1 MSNEKFD
8 LKKFIED
15 SKNAVLNPKEYFT
28 TLSITGGFGEPVIKA
43 VIYGFIAGIF
53 ALLWSLLN
61 ISGGAGLGG
70 LFGGAV
76 GSIMAFVA
84 FIGPIIWA
92 LIGLFIVG
100 VIVLIISSICNGS
113 NDYEANVRVV
123 AAMMVLMPINTFLNV
138 FNGISPAL
146 GSIIGLIVKLY
157 GLWMLYHALNQ
168 TLKAKEETSKI
179 IALVLGAL
187 VLLVAI
193 IGFGTRK
200 KLNKWEKKLGDYE
213 NISKEFEKS
222 AKKIAE
228 NYEEVAKEI
237 TEGIAEGTEEIADEI
252 SEVYE
257 DTEGDYEFE
266 MANGE
271 TVEPINPVS
280 VSMALK
286 SLDEDNDFAI
296 LSKGDSFVQAAVG
309 EEGYVVEY
317 RDDSGYFRS
326 VEPSISYEKVVV
338 MFIGFLSDGDS
349 WKEITEWETAK

>member
-1 MSNEKFD
+1 MSNEKFSFQ
-8 LKKFIED
+8 KFIED
-15 SKNAVLNPKEYFT
+15 SKNAVLSPKEYFT

-61 ISGGAGLGG
+61 ISDGSGLGS

-76 GSIMAFVA
+76 GIMAF
-84 FIGPIIWA
+84 IGAIIGA
-92 LIGLFIVG
+92 LIGLFIGG
-100 VIVLIISSICNGS
+100 VIVLIISAICSGS
-113 NDYEANVRVV
+113 NNYEANVRVV
-123 AAMMVLMPINTFLNV
+123 AAMMVLTPINAFLNV

-146 GSIIGLIVKLY
+146 GGIIGLIVNLY

-187 VLLVAI
+187 VLLFAI

-213 NISKEFEKS
+213 NISKEYEKA
-222 AKKIAE
+222 AKKMAE
-228 NYEEVAKEI
+228 NYEDVAKEM
-237 TEGIAEGTEEIADEI
+237 ADGTEEIAGEI
-252 SEVYE
+252 SEIYGG
-257 DTEGDYEFE
+257 TEEDYEFE

-280 VSMALK
+280 VTMALK

-317 RDDSGYFRS
+317 KDDSGYFRS
-326 VEPSISYEKVVV
+326 VEQSISYEKVVV
-338 MFIGFLSDGDS
+338 MFLGFLSDDDS
-349 WKEITEWETAK
+349 WKEITEWETAE

>member
-1 MSNEKFD
+1 MSNEKFNFQ
-8 LKKFIED
+8 KFIED
-15 SKNAVLNPKEYFT
+15 SKNAVLSPKEYFT
-28 TLSITGGFGEPVIKA
+28 TLNITGGFGEPVIKA
-43 VIYGFIAGIF
+43 VIYGFIAGVF

-70 LFGGAV
+70 LFGGAF
-76 GSIMAFVA
+76 GIMAF
-84 FIGPIIWA
+84 IGSIIWA
-92 LIGLFIVG
+92 LIGLFIGG
-100 VIVLIISSICNGS
+100 VIVLIISSICSGS

-123 AAMMVLMPINTFLNV
+123 AAMMVLFPINAFLNV
-138 FNGISPAL
+138 FNGVSPVL
-146 GSIIGLIVKLY
+146 GNLLGLIVNLY

-187 VLLVAI
+187 VLLFAI

-200 KLNKWEKKLGDYE
+200 KLNKWEKKLGGDYE

-222 AKKIAE
+222 AKKMAENFEEIAE
-228 NYEEVAKEI
+228 EM
-237 TEGIAEGTEEIADEI
+237 AEGTEEIAEEMAEI
-252 SEVYE
+252 YGG
-257 DTEGDYEFE
+257 TEGDYKFE

-271 TVEPINPVS
+271 TVKTINPVS
-280 VSMALK
+280 VTMALK

-326 VEPSISYEKVVV
+326 VESGISYEKVVV
-338 MFIGFLSDGDS
+338 VFLGFLNDSDS
-349 WKEITEWETAK
+349 WKEITEWEAAE

>member
-1 MSNEKFD
+1 MSNENFS
-8 LKKFIED
+8 LQKFIED
-15 SKNAVLNPKEYFT
+15 SKNAVLNPKEHFT
-28 TLSITGGFGEPVIKA
+28 TLSTTGGFGEPVIKA
-43 VIYGFIAGIF
+43 VIYGFIAGVF

-61 ISGGAGLGG
+61 ISGGSGLGG

-76 GSIMAFVA
+76 GIMAFVGA
-84 FIGPIIWA
+84 IIGA
-92 LIGLFIVG
+92 LIGLFIGG
-100 VIVLIISSICNGS
+100 VIVLIISAICSGS

-123 AAMMVLMPINTFLNV
+123 AAMMILTPINAFLNV

-146 GSIIGLIVKLY
+146 GSIIGLIVNLY

-187 VLLVAI
+187 LLLFAI

-222 AKKIAE
+222 AKKMAE
-228 NYEEVAKEI
+228 NFEEAAKEM
-237 TEGIAEGTEEIADEI
+237 AEGKEDMAEI
-252 SEVYE
+252 YG

-271 TVEPINPVS
+271 TVKNINPVS
-280 VSMALK
+280 VTMALK
-286 SLDEDNDFAI
+286 SLDEDNNFAI

-326 VEPSISYEKVVV
+326 VEPSMSYEKVVV
-338 MFIGFLSDGDS
+338 VFIGFLNDGDS
-349 WKEITEWETAK
+349 WKEITE

>member
-1 MSNEKFD
+1 LS
-8 LKKFIED
+8 
-15 SKNAVLNPKEYFT
+15 PKEYFT

-61 ISGGAGLGG
+61 ISDGSGLGS

-76 GSIMAFVA
+76 GIMAF
-84 FIGPIIWA
+84 IGAIIGA
-92 LIGLFIVG
+92 LIGLFIGG
-100 VIVLIISSICNGS
+100 VIVLIISAICSGS
-113 NDYEANVRVV
+113 NNYEANVRVV
-123 AAMMVLMPINTFLNV
+123 AAMMVLTPINAFLNV

-146 GSIIGLIVKLY
+146 GGIIGLIVNLY

-187 VLLVAI
+187 VLLFAI

-213 NISKEFEKS
+213 NISKEYEKA
-222 AKKIAE
+222 AKKMAE
-228 NYEEVAKEI
+228 NYEDVAKEM
-237 TEGIAEGTEEIADEI
+237 ADGTEEIAGEI
-252 SEVYE
+252 SEIYGG
-257 DTEGDYEFE
+257 TEEDYEFE

-280 VSMALK
+280 VTMALK

-317 RDDSGYFRS
+317 KDDSGYFRS

-338 MFIGFLSDGDS
+338 MFLGFLSDDDS
-349 WKEITEWETAK
+349 WKEITEWETAE

>member
-1 MSNEKFD
+1 MSNENFS
-8 LKKFIED
+8 LQKFIED
-15 SKNAVLNPKEYFT
+15 SKNAVLNPKEHFT
-28 TLSITGGFGEPVIKA
+28 TLSTTGGFGEPVIKA
-43 VIYGFIAGIF
+43 VIYGFIAGVF

-76 GSIMAFVA
+76 GIMAFVGA
-84 FIGPIIWA
+84 IIGA
-92 LIGLFIVG
+92 LIGLFIGG
-100 VIVLIISSICNGS
+100 VIILIISAICSGS
-113 NDYEANVRVV
+113 NDYEANVRVM
-123 AAMMVLMPINTFLNV
+123 AAMMVLTPINAFLNV

-146 GSIIGLIVKLY
+146 GSIIGLIVNLY

-187 VLLVAI
+187 LLLFAI

-222 AKKIAE
+222 AKKMAE
-228 NYEEVAKEI
+228 NFEEAAKEM
-237 TEGIAEGTEEIADEI
+237 AEGKEDMAEI
-252 SEVYE
+252 YG

-271 TVEPINPVS
+271 TVKNINPVS
-280 VSMALK
+280 VTMALK
-286 SLDEDNDFAI
+286 SLDEDNNFAI

-326 VEPSISYEKVVV
+326 VEPSMSYEKVVV
-338 MFIGFLSDGDS
+338 VFIGFLNDGDS
-349 WKEITEWETAK
+349 WKEITEWETAE

>member
-15 SKNAVLNPKEYFT
+15 SKNAVLSPKEYFT

-70 LFGGAV
+70 LFGGAF
-76 GSIMAFVA
+76 GIMAF
-84 FIGPIIWA
+84 IGSIIWA
-92 LIGLFIVG
+92 LIGLFIGG
-100 VIVLIISSICNGS
+100 VIVLIISAICSGS

-123 AAMMVLMPINTFLNV
+123 AAMMVLMPINAFLNV

-146 GSIIGLIVKLY
+146 GGIIGLIVNLY

-187 VLLVAI
+187 VLLFAI

-228 NYEEVAKEI
+228 NYEDVAKEM
-237 TEGIAEGTEEIADEI
+237 AEGTEEIAGEI
-252 SEVYE
+252 SEIYGG
-257 DTEGDYEFE
+257 TEEDYEFE

-271 TVEPINPVS
+271 TVETINPVS
-280 VSMALK
+280 VTMALK

-317 RDDSGYFRS
+317 KDDSGYFRS
-326 VEPSISYEKVVV
+326 VEQSISYEKVVV
-338 MFIGFLSDGDS
+338 MFLGFLSDDDS
-349 WKEITEWETAK
+349 WKEITEWETAE

>member
-1 MSNEKFD
+1 
-8 LKKFIED
+8 
-15 SKNAVLNPKEYFT
+15 
-28 TLSITGGFGEPVIKA
+28 
-43 VIYGFIAGIF
+43 
-53 ALLWSLLN
+53 
-61 ISGGAGLGG
+61 
-70 LFGGAV
+70 
-76 GSIMAFVA
+76 
-84 FIGPIIWA
+84 
-92 LIGLFIVG
+92 
-100 VIVLIISSICNGS
+100 
-113 NDYEANVRVV
+113 
-123 AAMMVLMPINTFLNV
+123 
-138 FNGISPAL
+138 
-146 GSIIGLIVKLY
+146 
-157 GLWMLYHALNQ
+157 MLYHALNQ

-187 VLLVAI
+187 VLLVTI

-228 NYEEVAKEI
+228 NYEDVAKEM
-237 TEGIAEGTEEIADEI
+237 ADGTEEIAGEI
-252 SEVYE
+252 SEVYG

-338 MFIGFLSDGDS
+338 MFLGFLSDDDS
-349 WKEITEWETAK
+349 WKEITEWETAE

>member
-61 ISGGAGLGG
+61 ISGGTGMGS

-76 GSIMAFVA
+76 GIMAF
-84 FIGPIIWA
+84 IGAIIGA
-92 LIGLFIVG
+92 LIGLFIGG

-123 AAMMVLMPINTFLNV
+123 AAMMVLTPINAFLNV

-146 GSIIGLIVKLY
+146 GGIIGLIVNLY

-187 VLLVAI
+187 VLLFAI

-213 NISKEFEKS
+213 SISKEFEKS

-237 TEGIAEGTEEIADEI
+237 TEEIAEGTEEIADEI
-252 SEVYE
+252 SEVYG

-271 TVEPINPVS
+271 TVKPINPVS
-280 VSMALK
+280 VSVALK
-286 SLDEDNDFAI
+286 NLDVDNDFAI
-296 LSKGDSFVQAAVG
+296 LSKGDSFVQAAVE

-317 RDDSGYFRS
+317 KDDSGYFRS
-326 VEPSISYEKVVV
+326 VESSISYEKVIVV
-338 MFIGFLSDGDS
+338 FLGFLSDGDS

>member
-15 SKNAVLNPKEYFT
+15 SKNAVLSPKEYFT

-53 ALLWSLLN
+53 ALLWSLIN
-61 ISGGAGLGG
+61 ISGGSGLGG
-70 LFGGAV
+70 IFGGAV
-76 GSIMAFVA
+76 GIMAF
-84 FIGPIIWA
+84 IGAIIGA
-92 LIGLFIVG
+92 LIGLFIGG
-100 VIVLIISSICNGS
+100 VIVLIISAICSGS

-123 AAMMVLMPINTFLNV
+123 AAMMVLTPINAFLNV
-138 FNGISPAL
+138 FNGISPVL
-146 GSIIGLIVKLY
+146 GGIIGLIVNLY

-179 IALVLGAL
+179 LTLVLGAL
-187 VLLVAI
+187 LLLFAI
-193 IGFGTRK
+193 IGFATRRGINSVK
-200 KLNKWEKKLGDYE
+200 KKLGDYE

-228 NYEEVAKEI
+228 NYEEVAKEM
-237 TEGIAEGTEEIADEI
+237 AEGTEEIADEM
-252 SEVYE
+252 SEIYG

-271 TVEPINPVS
+271 TVETINPVS
-280 VSMALK
+280 VTIALK
-286 SLDEDNDFAI
+286 SLDENNDFAI

-326 VEPSISYEKVVV
+326 VESSVSYEKVVV
-338 MFIGFLSDGDS
+338 VFIGFLGEDDS
-349 WKEITEWETAK
+349 WKEITEWEAAE

>member
-8 LKKFIED
+8 FQKFIED

-28 TLSITGGFGEPVIKA
+28 TLSTSGGFGEPVIKA
-43 VIYGFIAGIF
+43 VIYGFIAGVF

-61 ISGGAGLGG
+61 ISGGLGFGG

-76 GSIMAFVA
+76 GIMAF
-84 FIGPIIWA
+84 IGTIIGA
-92 LIGLFIVG
+92 LIGLFLGG
-100 VIVLIISSICNGS
+100 VIVLIISSICSGS

-123 AAMMVLMPINTFLNV
+123 AAMMVLTPINAFLNL

-146 GSIIGLIVKLY
+146 GSIIGLIVNLY

-187 VLLVAI
+187 VLLFVI
-193 IGFGTRK
+193 IGFSTRK
-200 KLNKWEKKLGDYE
+200 KLNKWERKLGDFE

-222 AKKIAE
+222 AKKMAE
-228 NYEEVAKEI
+228 NYEEIAKEMA
-237 TEGIAEGTEEIADEI
+237 EGIAEGTEEIAEI
-252 SEVYE
+252 YGGI
-257 DTEGDYEFE
+257 EGGYEFE

-271 TVEPINPVS
+271 TVKNINPVS
-280 VSMALK
+280 VTMALK
-286 SLDEDNDFAI
+286 NLDEDNNFAI

-326 VEPSISYEKVVV
+326 VEPSMSYEKVVV
-338 MFIGFLSDGDS
+338 VFIGFLNNDDS
-349 WKEITEWETAK
+349 WKEITEWETAE